1 MKNVTYYIL
10 LCALLAITFNAHA
23 QDKDKNKIMVHTAD
37 SLFNSLHGQ
46 GKFNGNVLLAE
57 HGHILYKKSF
67 GLANEQT
74 KTPLNE
80 YSVFELAS
88 CSKQFTAMAIAIL
101 ANEGKLSLDDE
112 ISIYFPGLSYYKGV
126 TIRNLLYHTSGLP
139 DYMRLED
146 SIWQSWDEHKIAT
159 NKDVIAIFEKHKP
172 KLLFEPGTKHEYSNT
187 GYLLLASIIEK
198 VSGMSFGAYLS
209 QKIFKPL
216 GMKQSLVYN
225 RRYAPRKVENYALGY
240 VTDDSLHKKVLPDSF
255 LPTQY
260 VYNLDGI
267 VGDGAVNST
276 VHDLLKWDNALYT
289 DKLLP
294 ANKRKE
300 LFESGRLKND
310 SLAHYGFGWFIKD
323 KPDGTKTVSH
333 SGGWPGYITYIERD
347 LQTHRTIIMLQN
359 TSDGVIPKKEVR
371 LLMDGKPI
379 PPAEVLKEVLLP
391 ENILSFYTGQYQ
403 LDPEFILTITKEG
416 QQLYAQAT
424 GQGRIPIYASSET
437 KFFNKDV
444 AVRMEFVKDGEKIK
458 EMIFQQGGT
467 TIAAPRIN

>member
-1 MKNVTYYIL
+1 MKNITHIL
-10 LCALLAITFNAHA
+10 LCALLTFNFHTQA
-23 QDKDKNKIMVHTAD
+23 QDKNKIMIHTAD
-37 SLFNSLHGQ
+37 SLFGSLYEQ

-57 HGHILYKKSF
+57 QGQVLYKKSF
-67 GLANEQT
+67 GLENELTQ
-74 KTPLNE
+74 TPLTE
-80 YSVFELAS
+80 HSVFELAS

-101 ANEGKLSLDDE
+101 AHEGKLSLSDE
-112 ISIYFPGLSYYKGV
+112 ISVYFPELKYYKGI
-126 TIRNLLYHTSGLP
+126 TIRNLIYHTSGMP
-139 DYMRLED
+139 DYMQLND

-159 NKDVIAIFEKHKP
+159 NKDVISIFEKYKP
-172 KLLFEPGTKHEYSNT
+172 KLMFDPGTKHEYSNT

-198 VSGMSFGAYLS
+198 VSGISFGAYLD

-216 GMKQSLVYN
+216 GMAHSLVYN
-225 RRYAPRKVENYALGY
+225 RRYAPRKVEHYAFGY
-240 VTDDSLHKKVLPDSF
+240 VTNDSLHKKVLPDSF
-255 LPTQY
+255 PPTSY

-276 VHDLLKWDNALYT
+276 VNDLLIWDNALYT

-294 ANKRKE
+294 ADKRKE
-300 LFESGRLKND
+300 LFESGKLKND

-323 KPDGTKTVSH
+323 KPDGTKIVSH
-333 SGGWPGYITYIERD
+333 SGGWPGYITYIERN
-347 LQTHRTIIMLQN
+347 LQMHRTIIMLQN
-359 TSDGVIPKKEVR
+359 TSDGAIPNKEVR

-379 PPAEVLKEVLLP
+379 PPAEILKEVLLP
-391 ENILSFYTGQYQ
+391 ENVLSFYTGQYQ

-424 GQGRIPIYASSET
+424 GQGRIPIYASSTT
-437 KFFNKDV
+437 KFFNKEV
-444 AVRMEFVKDGEKIK
+444 AVKMEFVKDGEQIK

>member
-1 MKNVTYYIL
+1 MKNATYHIL
-10 LCALLAITFNAHA
+10 LCILLAFAFTVHA
-23 QDKDKNKIMVHTAD
+23 QDKNKVSLKTAD
-37 SLFNSLHGQ
+37 SLFNSLHEH

-57 HGHILYKKSF
+57 QGHVLYKKSF
-67 GLANEQT
+67 GLENELT
-74 KTPLNE
+74 KAPLTE
-80 YSVFELAS
+80 HSVFELAS

-101 ANEGKLSLDDE
+101 ANEGKLSLNDE
-112 ISIYFPGLSYYKGV
+112 ISVYLPGLNYYKGI
-126 TIRNLLYHTSGLP
+126 TILNLVYHTSGLP
-139 DYMRLED
+139 DYMSLD
-146 SIWQSWDEHKIAT
+146 SMWQNWDEHKIAT
-159 NKDVIAIFEKHKP
+159 NKDVIALFEKHKP
-172 KLLFEPGTKHEYSNT
+172 RLLFEPGTKHEYSNT

-198 VSGMSFGAYLS
+198 VSGRSYGAYLD

-216 GMKQSLVYN
+216 GMTHSLVYN
-225 RRYAPRKVENYALGY
+225 RRYAPRKVDHYALGY
-240 VTDDSLHKKVLPDSF
+240 VTNDSLHKKVLPDSF
-255 LPTQY
+255 PPTSY

-276 VHDLLKWDNALYT
+276 VNDLLKWDNALYT

-323 KPDGTKTVSH
+323 KPDGTKIVSH

-347 LQTHRTIIMLQN
+347 LQTQRTIIMLQN
-359 TSDGVIPKKEVR
+359 TSDGVISKKEVR
-371 LLMDGKPI
+371 LLMEGKPI
-379 PPAEVLKEVLLP
+379 PPAEVLKEILVS
-391 ENILSFYTGQYQ
+391 EDILSFYTGQYQ

-424 GQGRIPIYASSET
+424 GQGKIPIYASSET
-437 KFFNKDV
+437 KFFNKDI
-444 AVRMEFVKDGEKIK
+444 AVTMEFIKEEEKIK

>member
-1 MKNVTYYIL
+1 MKNLTYYLL
-10 LCALLAITFNAHA
+10 LCALPAFTFTVQA
-23 QDKDKNKIMVHTAD
+23 QDRNKILVRTAD
-37 SLFNSLHGQ
+37 SLFGSLHKQ

-57 HGHILYKKSF
+57 QGRVLYRKSF
-67 GLANEQT
+67 GLANEET

-101 ANEGKLSLDDE
+101 ANEGKLSPDNE
-112 ISIYFPGLSYYKGV
+112 ISVYFPGLSHYKGV

-139 DYMRLED
+139 DYMSLED

-159 NKDVIAIFEKHKP
+159 NKDVIDIFEKYKP
-172 KLLFEPGTKHEYSNT
+172 ALLFEPGTKHEYSNT

-198 VSGMSFGAYLS
+198 VSGMSFGAYLD

-216 GMKQSLVYN
+216 NMKQSLVYN

-240 VTDDSLHKKVLPDSF
+240 VTNDSLHKKVLPDSF
-255 LPTQY
+255 PPTSY

-267 VGDGAVNST
+267 VGDGAVNAT
-276 VHDLLKWDNALYT
+276 APDLLKWDNALYT

-323 KPDGTKTVSH
+323 KPDGGKIVSH

-379 PPAEVLKEVLLP
+379 PPAEEIKEVILP

-403 LDPEFILTITKEG
+403 LEPEFILTISKEG

-437 KFFNKDV
+437 KFFNKDI
-444 AVRMEFVKDGEKIK
+444 AVKMEFVKDGEKIK
-458 EMIFQQGGT
+458 EMRFQQGEV
-467 TIAAPRIN
+467 TITAPRIN

>member
-1 MKNVTYYIL
+1 
-10 LCALLAITFNAHA
+10 
-23 QDKDKNKIMVHTAD
+23 
-37 SLFNSLHGQ
+37 
-46 GKFNGNVLLAE
+46 
-57 HGHILYKKSF
+57 
-67 GLANEQT
+67 
-74 KTPLNE
+74 
-80 YSVFELAS
+80 
-88 CSKQFTAMAIAIL
+88 
-101 ANEGKLSLDDE
+101 
-112 ISIYFPGLSYYKGV
+112 
-126 TIRNLLYHTSGLP
+126 
-139 DYMRLED
+139 
-146 SIWQSWDEHKIAT
+146 
-159 NKDVIAIFEKHKP
+159 
-172 KLLFEPGTKHEYSNT
+172 LFEPGTKHEYSNT

-198 VSGMSFGAYLS
+198 VSGRSYGAYLD

-216 GMKQSLVYN
+216 GMTHSLVYN
-225 RRYAPRKVENYALGY
+225 RRYAPRKVDHYALGY
-240 VTDDSLHKKVLPDSF
+240 VTNDSLHKKVLPDSF
-255 LPTQY
+255 PPTSY

-276 VHDLLKWDNALYT
+276 VNDLLKWDNALYT

-371 LLMDGKPI
+371 LLMEGKPI
-379 PPAEVLKEVLLP
+379 PPAEVLKEILVS
-391 ENILSFYTGQYQ
+391 EDILSFYTGQYQ
-403 LDPEFILTITKEG
+403 LDAEFILTITREG

-424 GQGRIPIYASSET
+424 GQGKIPIYASSET

-444 AVRMEFVKDGEKIK
+444 AVTMEFIKEEEKIK